1 MSTIAAIATAH
12 GRGAIGVVRVS
23 GPKTKSIAKGILGR
37 NLSPRQATFS
47 PFLDAEGL
55 AIDEGLALWFPAPH
69 SYTGEDALE
78 LQGHGGNVVLD
89 QVLARVLSLGAR
101 LARPGEFTER
111 AFLQGKLDLARAEA
125 VADLIDAA
133 STQAARAAVRSLQGV
148 FSKQIEEVVSA
159 LTHLR
164 MHVEA
169 TLDFPD
175 EELDLFEKTK
185 IQEQLFW
192 IQRKLAEILSS
203 VQEGV
208 VLREGMTVVIAGQ
221 PNVGK
226 SSLLNCLAK
235 REVAI
240 VSPFPGTTRDVL
252 RETILLDGMPLHILD
267 TAGLRTTQDFVE
279 QEGVRRAYAEIERA
293 DQILLVIEDKMGVSL
308 EEKAILERLPEKLS
322 VTVVRNKADLTGN
335 PLGLS
340 EGPLGPEVTLSANT
354 GVGIPELVQHL
365 KGVVGH
371 SANTGTFSARRRHLT
386 ALKQAQDHVDGA
398 EKSFRFDLL
407 AEDLRLAQDCLG
419 EITGAVTS
427 DDLLGK
433 IFEEFCIG
441 K

>member
-12 GRGAIGVVRVS
+12 GRGAIGVVRIS
-23 GPKTKSIAKGILGR
+23 GPKAKHIAREILGR
-37 NLSPRQATFS
+37 ELSPRQATFL

-55 AIDEGLALWFPAPH
+55 AIDEGLVLWFPAPH
-69 SYTGEDALE
+69 SYTGEDTLE

-101 LARPGEFTER
+101 LAKPGEFTER

-148 FSKQIEEVVSA
+148 FSKQIKEIVSA

-175 EELDLFEKTK
+175 EELDSPNNTN
-185 IQEQLFW
+185 IQKQLFW
-192 IQRKLAEILSS
+192 IQKKLVEILASA
-203 VQEGV
+203 QEGV

-252 RETILLDGMPLHILD
+252 RESILLDGMPLNILD
-267 TAGLRTTQDFVE
+267 TAGLRITQDFVE

-293 DQILLVIEDKMGVSL
+293 DQILLVVEDKTGVGSV
-308 EEKAILERLPEKLS
+308 EKTILERLSGKLS
-322 VTVVRNKADLTGN
+322 VTVVRNKADLTN
-335 PLGLS
+335 STLGLS
-340 EGPLGPEVTLSANT
+340 EGLLGPEVTLSATT
-354 GVGIPELVQHL
+354 GAGISELVQHL
-365 KGVVGH
+365 KRVVGH

-386 ALKQAQDHVDGA
+386 ALKQAQNHVDAA
-398 EKSFRFDLL
+398 EKSFRFELL
-407 AEDLRLAQDCLG
+407 AEELRLAQDCLG

-433 IFEEFCIG
+433 IFKNFCIG